1 MFFLP
6 QGYKSGETLSGSG
19 STPMSSASL
28 PELSPGCRRS
38 EEPMHPARAEDWA
51 ALLHLH
57 PRLCHPLCMQGD
69 NQRNSCCFGCLSWSI
84 DITNCINFASF
95 SPSGRSDSCKRGAM
109 CYIPPTS
116 QHRLMWMKRKSQC
129 SPDIKESLGSWAPIC
144 PHYHCSGT
152 CPEQWP
158 APSPAT
164 WTAHWF
170 MRVGRKRILWEV
182 FLRINLYPGGRISKG
197 SKWAVG

>member
-109 CYIPPTS
+109 CYNPPHKPAQANVNEKEEPMLS
-116 QHRLMWMKRKSQC
+116 WHQRVSGVLSSRL
-129 SPDIKESLGSWAPIC
+129 PPLPLLGDMP
-144 PHYHCSGT
+144 
-152 CPEQWP
+152 
-158 APSPAT
+158 
-164 WTAHWF
+164 
-170 MRVGRKRILWEV
+170 
-182 FLRINLYPGGRISKG
+182 
-197 SKWAVG
+197 WAVTCSQPCHLNRSLIHESR